1 AVTSSPSAVIETN
14 FLKAHSAGR
23 HLRINPIFIGCS
35 YLATAL
41 ILCMSPLTAF
51 AQSERRNIVRVFMDN
66 FGWGELGTYTGLAFR
81 DINIGKGLR
90 QHEGRSFKSC
100 VLGCARFVPEPGQNI
115 HFPLSKTKQAGFVS
129 SLPTCRNG
137 PGLN

>member
-81 DINIGKGLR
+81 DIHIRKGAGNMR
-90 QHEGRSFKSC
+90 
-100 VLGCARFVPEPGQNI
+100 AD
-115 HFPLSKTKQAGFVS
+115 PLSLAS
-129 SLPTCRNG
+129 SAVLVLCPNLGRTYTFHCRRQSKRASK
-137 PGLN
+137 